1 MNRANMALSRSV
13 LIALAL
19 YAVASFLHHVHNA
32 AFLSAY
38 PNLPQGLSTVGVYA
52 AWALVTSVGISGY
65 MLWRTGYRSLGLLV
79 LGLYGM
85 CGLDGLAH
93 YFIAEFSAHTFSMHF
108 TILFEVIAGIALIV
122 VCART
127 AIKLPRFDVR
137 V

>member
-1 MNRANMALSRSV
+1 MNRAHMGLSRSV
-13 LIALAL
+13 LIALGL

-38 PNLPQGLSTVGVYA
+38 PNLPEGLSIIGVYA
-52 AWALVTSVGISGY
+52 AWALVTSIGIAGY
-65 MLWRTGYRSLGLLV
+65 MLWRTGYHLLGLLLLGV
-79 LGLYGM
+79 LGM

-108 TILFEVIAGIALIV
+108 TILFEVIAGVALIV
-122 VCART
+122 VCAR
-127 AIKLPRFDVR
+127 AAFKIPRFDVR

>member
-13 LIALAL
+13 LVALAL

-38 PNLPQGLSTVGVYA
+38 PNLPQGLSTLGVYA
-52 AWALVTSVGISGY
+52 AWALVTSIGVAGY
-65 MLWRTGYRSLGLLV
+65 LLWRTGYQALGLLV
-79 LGLYGM
+79 LGVYGM

-93 YFIAEFSAHTFSMHF
+93 YFIAEFSAHTASMHF
-108 TILFEVIAGIALIV
+108 TILFEVVAGLALIV

-127 AIKLPRFDVR
+127 ARKLPRFDVR